1 MDFPSLCPVSLSFT
15 PCLPPSVVGSL
26 PLHRLHP
33 MTFCK
38 HFIREPLVFSKALR
52 QTDRAAVNRA
62 GGTEGADQWKASLRT
77 TMWLN
82 FVQHRF
88 NVYWMGWLW
97 RVGDSCEAREMGE
110 CYGCAHTHTHFYA
123 FHKVTVEKRR
133 TALRACLAV
142 VLRWRKERS
151 DKMLRFSG
159 EAERSGI
166 HNQVHTGPT
175 LIELKSVWHLFPWVL
190 K

>member
-1 MDFPSLCPVSLSFT
+1 MTAVKRARWVNVMD
-15 PCLPPSVVGSL
+15 
-26 PLHRLHP
+26 
-33 MTFCK
+33 
-38 HFIREPLVFSKALR
+38 A
-52 QTDRAAVNRA
+52 
-62 GGTEGADQWKASLRT
+62 RT
-77 TMWLN
+77 
-82 FVQHRF
+82 
-88 NVYWMGWLW
+88 
-97 RVGDSCEAREMGE
+97 
-110 CYGCAHTHTHFYA
+110 HTHTHFYA

-175 LIELKSVWHLFPWVL
+175 LIELKSV
-190 K
+190 